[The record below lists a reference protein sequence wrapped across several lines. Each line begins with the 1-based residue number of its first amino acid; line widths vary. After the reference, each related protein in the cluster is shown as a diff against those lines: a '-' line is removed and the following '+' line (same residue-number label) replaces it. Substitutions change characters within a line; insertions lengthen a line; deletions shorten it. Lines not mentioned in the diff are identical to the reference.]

1 LFRNACNRGIKERDT
16 NSSIPVVMMNNNILI
31 DSARPKVLPGEES
44 ERSSEDNACLGQK
57 YKNSFENKCVR
68 CRKTQT
74 ELLMAGSKCRACSIQ
89 EHAGYGARHDY
100 EPADGDSGD
109 RGSLSPNDGQNS
121 GPMLWARN
129 LDSLLADPNGVNLF
143 RQNLKLEEE
152 SGQGQQCSKVLEF
165 WLACQGL
172 YGHTDQ
178 KADKLRSIIY
188 KKLFLKADLGIDE
201 ECRRHVMQRVK
212 VSIANKTALPK
223 NLFDEALVQVEK
235 FLNDTLYPAFLQSD
249 TYIAYIRSLDCG
261 IDFYDGK
268 VVNHIPDTGE
278 KVVPSRY
285 QAPPDRSQT
294 LLTLKEDAELS
305 THELKQS
312 KDFPMKLTQ
321 SLLHMSQKQRSHLEK
336 GEFLQR
342 AKTSK
347 MGIYNPN
354 PSTPYHQS
362 WWGTKPRATH
372 VSYNP
377 TSAQDSDLASL
388 SEASVSTDCLRR
400 QLAEIRDP
408 KIIAKKSA
416 QLEMKEVQKYARRN
430 VEGSMTATII
440 PRTMREPQCNK
451 PAMEPKM
458 FASILTE
465 KLEKIKLERD
475 NEEKWDNKLIKNLS
489 ELKFDSESGKIDDP
503 KMLDEM
509 FRASLKLPDGS
520 DDEILGV
527 FIESNVNITYQHV
540 QKYFKSPPKSPEQ
553 SLHRRQGS
561 GKVNRPVQQFA
572 STYLAAAN
580 PNLSKRRDKD
590 NRASGYDSGNYT
602 DFTADSSEL
611 GRHVPKSRSIPDYQ
625 NFVPNPELRV
635 SSLGRHTW
643 GSRRTM
649 TDSGISV
656 VSGQSQLPANVNKTR
671 EDRSTNRCMVWLQE
685 SPMCAG
691 DALTDSGP
699 AFSWC
704 TASNS
709 TTTAKAAS
717 HDCANVD
724 CGSSGSWTNHMPK
737 QPFVADPNMP
747 PPPFPNTDNQ
757 LIEAGRRL
765 NDQMT
770 KKNHKQRTSSSSS
783 GRGLPAE
790 ESATPSTSSTM
801 TAPPTTT
808 TVVYNFN
815 DEEFPFRK
823 KIAGHPITLKQFI
836 ECMPKKG
843 HYRYFF
849 TTEFDESPSTGI
861 QEEITDDNQMLP
873 LWKGKVMASLRL
885 ID

>member
-1 LFRNACNRGIKERDT
+1 
-16 NSSIPVVMMNNNILI
+16 MMNNNILI

-57 YKNSFENKCVR
+57 FKNSFENKCVR

-89 EHAGYGARHDY
+89 EHAGCGARHDY
-100 EPADGDSGD
+100 EQADGDSGD

-129 LDSLLADPNGVNLF
+129 LDCLLADPNGVNLF

-188 KKLFLKADLGIDE
+188 KKLFLKADLGVDE

-249 TYIAYIRSLDCG
+249 TYISYIRSLNCG

-268 VVNHIPDTGE
+268 VVNHIPDTEE

-305 THELKQS
+305 SHELKQS

-336 GEFLQR
+336 GEFLQ
-342 AKTSK
+342 
-347 MGIYNPN
+347 
-354 PSTPYHQS
+354 
-362 WWGTKPRATH
+362 
-372 VSYNP
+372 
-377 TSAQDSDLASL
+377 
-388 SEASVSTDCLRR
+388 R

-465 KLEKIKLERD
+465 KLEKIKVERD
-475 NEEKWDNKLIKNLS
+475 IEEKWDNKMIKNLS

-520 DDEILGV
+520 DDEILD
-527 FIESNVNITYQHV
+527 QHV

-602 DFTADSSEL
+602 DFTADSSEPS
-611 GRHVPKSRSIPDYQ
+611 RHVPKSRSIPDYQ

-656 VSGQSQLPANVNKTR
+656 VSGQSQLPTNANKTR

-691 DALTDSGP
+691 DALADSGP

-704 TASNS
+704 TASAN
-709 TTTAKAAS
+709 TTTAKASS
-717 HDCANVD
+717 HDCGNVD

-790 ESATPSTSSTM
+790 ESATPSTSSTI

-823 KIAGHPITLKQFI
+823 RIAGHPITLKQFI

>member
-1 LFRNACNRGIKERDT
+1 MDCDLFRNACNRGSKERDT
-16 NSSIPVVMMNNNILI
+16 NSSIPTVMMNNNILI

-44 ERSSEDNACLGQK
+44 VRSSEDNACLGQK

-74 ELLMAGSKCRACSIQ
+74 ELLMAGSKCRTCSIQ
-89 EHAGYGARHDY
+89 EHAGCGARHDY

-152 SGQGQQCSKVLEF
+152 TGQGQQCSKVLEF

-188 KKLFLKADLGIDE
+188 KKLFLKADLGVDE
-201 ECRRHVMQRVK
+201 ECRRYVMQRVK
-212 VSIANKTALPK
+212 VSTANKTALPK
-223 NLFDEALVQVEK
+223 NLFDEALIQVEK

-249 TYIAYIRSLDCG
+249 TYITYIRSLDCG

-268 VVNHIPDTGE
+268 VVNHIPDTEE

-305 THELKQS
+305 SNELKQS

-336 GEFLQR
+336 GEFLQ
-342 AKTSK
+342 
-347 MGIYNPN
+347 
-354 PSTPYHQS
+354 
-362 WWGTKPRATH
+362 
-372 VSYNP
+372 
-377 TSAQDSDLASL
+377 
-388 SEASVSTDCLRR
+388 R

-465 KLEKIKLERD
+465 KLEKIKVERD
-475 NEEKWDNKLIKNLS
+475 IEEKWDNKMIKNLS

-509 FRASLKLPDGS
+509 FRASLKLPEGS
-520 DDEILGV
+520 DDEILD
-527 FIESNVNITYQHV
+527 QHV

-553 SLHRRQGS
+553 LLHRRQGS

-602 DFTADSSEL
+602 DFTADSSEP

-625 NFVPNPELRV
+625 NSAPNPELRV

-656 VSGQSQLPANVNKTR
+656 VSGQSQLPTNVNKTR
-671 EDRSTNRCMVWLQE
+671 EDRSTNRCIVWLQE

-691 DALTDSGP
+691 DALADSGP

-704 TASNS
+704 TTSAN
-709 TTTAKAAS
+709 TTTTKASS
-717 HDCANVD
+717 HDCADVD

-790 ESATPSTSSTM
+790 ESATPSTSSTI

-808 TVVYNFN
+808 TVMYEYN
-815 DEEFPFRK
+815 DEKFPFRK
-823 KIAGHPITLKQFI
+823 RIAGHPITLKQFI

-849 TTEFDESPSTGI
+849 TTEFDESPSTRI

>member
-1 LFRNACNRGIKERDT
+1 
-16 NSSIPVVMMNNNILI
+16 MMNNNILI
-31 DSARPKVLPGEES
+31 DSARPKVLVGEES
-44 ERSSEDNACLGQK
+44 ERPSEDKSCAGQK
-57 YKNSFENKCVR
+57 YKYSLDNKCVR
-68 CRKTQT
+68 CRKVRSDFPTSS
-74 ELLMAGSKCRACSIQ
+74 SKCCSCNIQ
-89 EHAGYGARHDY
+89 EYGGRGARHDY

-109 RGSLSPNDGQNS
+109 RGSLSPNDGHSS

-129 LDSLLADPNGVNLF
+129 LDSLLADPEGVNLF
-143 RQNLKLEEE
+143 RQHLKLEEE
-152 SGQGQQCSKVLEF
+152 AGHGQQCSKVLEF

-188 KKLFLKADLGIDE
+188 KKLFLKADLGVNE
-201 ECRRHVMQRVK
+201 ECRMRVVQRVK
-212 VSIANKTALPK
+212 NSMTNKTALPK
-223 NLFDEALVQVEK
+223 HLFDEALVQVEA
-235 FLNDTLYPAFLQSD
+235 FLNDTLYPAFLQSE
-249 TYIAYIRSLDCG
+249 TYISYIRSLDCG
-261 IDFYDGK
+261 INFYDGK
-268 VVNHIPDTGE
+268 VVNHIPDTEE
-278 KVVPSRY
+278 KVIPSRY
-285 QAPPDRSQT
+285 QAPPPEHKQQP
-294 LLTLKEDAELS
+294 LMTLKEDAELS
-305 THELKQS
+305 NHDLKQS

-321 SLLHMSQKQRSHLEK
+321 SLLHMSQKQRSHLAK

-400 QLAEIRDP
+400 QLAELRDP
-408 KIIAKKSA
+408 KVLAKKSA

-430 VEGSMTATII
+430 VESSMSAAII
-440 PRTMREPQCNK
+440 PRTMREPQCIA
-451 PAMEPKM
+451 PAMEPKK
-458 FASILTE
+458 FASILSE
-465 KLEKIKLERD
+465 KLEKIKQERD
-475 NEEKWDNKLIKNLS
+475 IEEKWDNKLIKNLS

-509 FRASLKLPDGS
+509 FRASLKLPEGS
-520 DDEILGV
+520 DDEILD
-527 FIESNVNITYQHV
+527 QHV

-553 SLHRRQGS
+553 SLQRRQVL

-572 STYLAAAN
+572 SSYLAAAN
-580 PNLSKRRDKD
+580 PNISSKRRDKD
-590 NRASGYDSGNYT
+590 NRISGYDSGNYT
-602 DFTADSSEL
+602 DFTTDSSEP

-625 NFVPNPELRV
+625 NANCNAELRA

-656 VSGQSQLPANVNKTR
+656 VSGQSQLPPTNVNKTR
-671 EDRSTNRCMVWLQE
+671 EESTNRCMIWLQE

-691 DALTDSGP
+691 DALADPGP

-704 TASNS
+704 TASAN
-709 TTTAKAAS
+709 TAAAVAASAKSAS
-717 HDCANVD
+717 HDCGNVE
-724 CGSSGSWTNHMPK
+724 CGSNGSWTNHMPR

-765 NDQMT
+765 NDQMA
-770 KKNHKQRTSSSSS
+770 KKSHKQRTSSSSS
-783 GRGLPAE
+783 GRGLPTD
-790 ESATPSTSSTM
+790 ESAPPSTSSVVA
-801 TAPPTTT
+801 APTST

-849 TTEFDESPSTGI
+849 TTEFDESPGTGI
-861 QEEITDDNQMLP
+861 QEEITDDDQMLP

>member
-1 LFRNACNRGIKERDT
+1 
-16 NSSIPVVMMNNNILI
+16 MMNNNLLI
-31 DSARPKVLPGEES
+31 DTARPKVLLGEES
-44 ERSSEDNACLGQK
+44 ERNSKDKLCAGQK
-57 YKNSFENKCVR
+57 YLYNISDNKCLK
-68 CRKTQT
+68 CRKILSSSKNCSCNIQDYGGH
-74 ELLMAGSKCRACSIQ
+74 GS
-89 EHAGYGARHDY
+89 RHDY

-109 RGSLSPNDGQNS
+109 HGSLSPNDAPNSS
-121 GPMLWARN
+121 GPMSWARN
-129 LDSLLADPNGVNLF
+129 LDSLLADPDGVNLF
-143 RQNLKLEEE
+143 RQHLKLEEE
-152 SGQGQQCSKVLEF
+152 AGQGQQCSKVLEF

-188 KKLFLKADLGIDE
+188 KKLFLKADLGVNE
-201 ECRRHVMQRVK
+201 QCRMRVMQRVK
-212 VSIANKTALPK
+212 NSMATKTPLPK
-223 NLFDEALVQVEK
+223 HLFDEALVQVET
-235 FLNDTLYPAFLQSD
+235 FLNDTLYPAFLQSE
-249 TYIAYIRSLDCG
+249 TYISYIRSLDCG
-261 IDFYDGK
+261 INFYDGK
-268 VVNHIPDTGE
+268 VINHIPDTEE
-278 KVVPSRY
+278 KVIPTRY
-285 QAPPDRSQT
+285 RAPPERNQP
-294 LLTLKEDAELS
+294 LMTLKEDAELS
-305 THELKQS
+305 NQDLKS

-400 QLAEIRDP
+400 QLAELRDP
-408 KIIAKKSA
+408 KTIAKKSA
-416 QLEMKEVQKYARRN
+416 QLEMKEVQKYARKN
-430 VEGSMTATII
+430 VESSMTTAII
-440 PRTMREPQCNK
+440 PRTMREPQCIT
-451 PAMEPKM
+451 PAMEPKK
-458 FASILTE
+458 FASILSE
-465 KLEKIKLERD
+465 KLEKIKQERD
-475 NEEKWDNKLIKNLS
+475 IEEKWDSKLVKNLS

-503 KMLDEM
+503 KMLDEI
-509 FRASLKLPDGS
+509 FRASLKLPEGS
-520 DDEILGV
+520 DDEILD
-527 FIESNVNITYQHV
+527 QHV

-553 SLHRRQGS
+553 SLHKRQML
-561 GKVNRPVQQFA
+561 GKVNRPVLQLA
-572 STYLAAAN
+572 SSYLAAAN
-580 PNLSKRRDKD
+580 PNMSKRKDKD
-590 NRASGYDSGNYT
+590 NRLSGYDSGNYT
-602 DFTADSSEL
+602 DFTTDSSEL
-611 GRHVPKSRSIPDYQ
+611 GRHLPKSRSIPDYQ
-625 NFVPNPELRV
+625 NSLSNTEFRI

-656 VSGQSQLPANVNKTR
+656 VSGQSQMPTNVNKMK
-671 EDRSTNRCMVWLQE
+671 EDRSTNRCMIWLQE

-691 DALTDSGP
+691 DALADPGP

-704 TASNS
+704 AASTNS
-709 TTTAKAAS
+709 MTTKSAS
-717 HDCANVD
+717 HDCGNVE
-724 CGSSGSWTNHMPK
+724 CGSSGSWTNHMPR

-765 NDQMT
+765 NDQIV

-783 GRGLPAE
+783 GRGLFSE
-790 ESATPSTSSTM
+790 ETTVPPTSC
-801 TAPPTTT
+801 TAPSST

-823 KIAGHPITLKQFI
+823 KIVGHPITLKQFI

-843 HYRYFF
+843 HYRYYF
-849 TTEFDESPSTGI
+849 TTEFDESPGTGI
-861 QEEITDDNQMLP
+861 QEEITDDNQILP

>member
-1 LFRNACNRGIKERDT
+1 MTMLEVYKLCSITLCVFRDLFRNACNRGSKERDT
-16 NSSIPVVMMNNNILI
+16 NSSIPTVMMNNNILI

-89 EHAGYGARHDY
+89 DYAGCGARHDY

-201 ECRRHVMQRVK
+201 ECRRYVMQRVK

-268 VVNHIPDTGE
+268 VVNHIPDTEE

-336 GEFLQR
+336 GEFLQ
-342 AKTSK
+342 
-347 MGIYNPN
+347 
-354 PSTPYHQS
+354 
-362 WWGTKPRATH
+362 
-372 VSYNP
+372 
-377 TSAQDSDLASL
+377 
-388 SEASVSTDCLRR
+388 R

-520 DDEILGV
+520 DDEILD
-527 FIESNVNITYQHV
+527 QHV

-580 PNLSKRRDKD
+580 PNLCKRRDKD

-602 DFTADSSEL
+602 DFTADSSEP

-656 VSGQSQLPANVNKTR
+656 VSGQSQLPTNVNKTR

-704 TASNS
+704 TASNN
-709 TTTAKAAS
+709 TTTVKASS

>member
-1 LFRNACNRGIKERDT
+1 MTMLEVYKLCSITLCVFRDLFRNACNRGSKERDT
-16 NSSIPVVMMNNNILI
+16 NSSIPTVMMNNNILI

-89 EHAGYGARHDY
+89 DYAGCGARHDY

-201 ECRRHVMQRVK
+201 ECRRYVMQRVK

-268 VVNHIPDTGE
+268 VVNHIPDTEE

-336 GEFLQR
+336 GEFLQ
-342 AKTSK
+342 
-347 MGIYNPN
+347 
-354 PSTPYHQS
+354 
-362 WWGTKPRATH
+362 
-372 VSYNP
+372 
-377 TSAQDSDLASL
+377 
-388 SEASVSTDCLRR
+388 R

-520 DDEILGV
+520 DDEILD
-527 FIESNVNITYQHV
+527 QHV

-602 DFTADSSEL
+602 DFTADSSEP

-656 VSGQSQLPANVNKTR
+656 VSGQSQLPSNVNKTR

-704 TASNS
+704 TASNN
-709 TTTAKAAS
+709 TTTVKASS

>member
-1 LFRNACNRGIKERDT
+1 MTMLEVYKLCSITLRVFRDLFRNACNRGSKERDT
-16 NSSIPVVMMNNNILI
+16 NSSIPTVMMNNNILI

-44 ERSSEDNACLGQK
+44 VRSSEDNACLGQK

-74 ELLMAGSKCRACSIQ
+74 ELLMAGSKCRTCSIQ
-89 EHAGYGARHDY
+89 EHAGCGARHDY

-152 SGQGQQCSKVLEF
+152 TGQGQQCSKVLEF

-188 KKLFLKADLGIDE
+188 KKLFLKADLGVDE
-201 ECRRHVMQRVK
+201 ECRRYVMQRVK
-212 VSIANKTALPK
+212 VCTANKTALPK

-249 TYIAYIRSLDCG
+249 TYITYIRSLDCG

-268 VVNHIPDTGE
+268 VVNHIPDTEE

-305 THELKQS
+305 SNELKQS

-336 GEFLQR
+336 GEFLQ
-342 AKTSK
+342 
-347 MGIYNPN
+347 
-354 PSTPYHQS
+354 
-362 WWGTKPRATH
+362 
-372 VSYNP
+372 
-377 TSAQDSDLASL
+377 
-388 SEASVSTDCLRR
+388 R

-465 KLEKIKLERD
+465 KLEKIKVERD
-475 NEEKWDNKLIKNLS
+475 IEEKWDNKMIKNLS

-520 DDEILGV
+520 DDEILD
-527 FIESNVNITYQHV
+527 QHV

-553 SLHRRQGS
+553 LLHRRQGS

-602 DFTADSSEL
+602 DFTADSSEP

-625 NFVPNPELRV
+625 NCVPNPELRV

-656 VSGQSQLPANVNKTR
+656 VSGQSQLPTNVNKTR
-671 EDRSTNRCMVWLQE
+671 EDRSTNRCIVWLQE

-691 DALTDSGP
+691 DALADSGP

-704 TASNS
+704 TASAN
-709 TTTAKAAS
+709 TTTTKASS
-717 HDCANVD
+717 HDCADVD

-790 ESATPSTSSTM
+790 ESATPSTSSTI

-808 TVVYNFN
+808 TVMYEYN
-815 DEEFPFRK
+815 DEKFPFRK
-823 KIAGHPITLKQFI
+823 RISGHPITLKQFI

-849 TTEFDESPSTGI
+849 TTEFDESPSTRI

>member
-1 LFRNACNRGIKERDT
+1 MFELPTVTSFFPYVYLFRNACNRGSKERDT
-16 NSSIPVVMMNNNILI
+16 NSSIPTVMMNNNILI

-44 ERSSEDNACLGQK
+44 VRSSEDNACLGQK

-74 ELLMAGSKCRACSIQ
+74 ELLMAGSKCRTCSIQ
-89 EHAGYGARHDY
+89 EHAGCGARHDY

-152 SGQGQQCSKVLEF
+152 TGQGQQCSKVLEF

-188 KKLFLKADLGIDE
+188 KKLFLKADLGVDE
-201 ECRRHVMQRVK
+201 ECRRYVMQRVK
-212 VSIANKTALPK
+212 VCTANKTALPK

-249 TYIAYIRSLDCG
+249 TYITYIRSLDCG

-268 VVNHIPDTGE
+268 VVNHIPDTEE

-305 THELKQS
+305 SNELKQS

-336 GEFLQR
+336 GEFLQ
-342 AKTSK
+342 
-347 MGIYNPN
+347 
-354 PSTPYHQS
+354 
-362 WWGTKPRATH
+362 
-372 VSYNP
+372 
-377 TSAQDSDLASL
+377 
-388 SEASVSTDCLRR
+388 R

-465 KLEKIKLERD
+465 KLEKIKVERD
-475 NEEKWDNKLIKNLS
+475 IEEKWDNKMIKNLS

-520 DDEILGV
+520 DDEILD
-527 FIESNVNITYQHV
+527 QHV

-553 SLHRRQGS
+553 LLHRRQGS

-602 DFTADSSEL
+602 DFTADSSEP

-625 NFVPNPELRV
+625 NCVPNPELRV

-656 VSGQSQLPANVNKTR
+656 VSGQSQLPTNVNKTR
-671 EDRSTNRCMVWLQE
+671 EDRSTNRCIVWLQE

-691 DALTDSGP
+691 DALADSGP

-704 TASNS
+704 TASAN
-709 TTTAKAAS
+709 TTTTKASS
-717 HDCANVD
+717 HDCADVD

-790 ESATPSTSSTM
+790 ESATPSTSSTI

-808 TVVYNFN
+808 TVMYEYN
-815 DEEFPFRK
+815 DEKFPFRK
-823 KIAGHPITLKQFI
+823 RISGHPITLKQFI

-849 TTEFDESPSTGI
+849 TTEFDESPSTRI

>member
-1 LFRNACNRGIKERDT
+1 MTMLEVYKLCSITLRVFRDLFRNACNRGSKERDT
-16 NSSIPVVMMNNNILI
+16 NSSIPTVMMNNNILI

-44 ERSSEDNACLGQK
+44 ERSSEDNACLSQK

-89 EHAGYGARHDY
+89 EHAGSGARHDY
-100 EPADGDSGD
+100 EPANGDSGD

-129 LDSLLADPNGVNLF
+129 LDCLLADPNGVNLF

-188 KKLFLKADLGIDE
+188 KKLFLKADLGVDE
-201 ECRRHVMQRVK
+201 ECRRYVMQRVK
-212 VSIANKTALPK
+212 VSTANKTALPK

-249 TYIAYIRSLDCG
+249 TYITYIRSLNCG

-268 VVNHIPDTGE
+268 VVNHIPDTEE

-305 THELKQS
+305 SHELKQS

-342 AKTSK
+342 
-347 MGIYNPN
+347 
-354 PSTPYHQS
+354 Q
-362 WWGTKPRATH
+362 
-372 VSYNP
+372 
-377 TSAQDSDLASL
+377 L
-388 SEASVSTDCLRR
+388 S
-400 QLAEIRDP
+400 EIRDP

-465 KLEKIKLERD
+465 KLEKIKVERD
-475 NEEKWDNKLIKNLS
+475 IEEKWDNKMIKNLS

-520 DDEILGV
+520 DDEILD
-527 FIESNVNITYQHV
+527 QHV

-602 DFTADSSEL
+602 DFTADSSEP

-656 VSGQSQLPANVNKTR
+656 VSGQSQLPTNVNKTR

-691 DALTDSGP
+691 DALADSGP

-704 TASNS
+704 TASAN
-709 TTTAKAAS
+709 TTTAKASS
-717 HDCANVD
+717 HDCGNVD

-790 ESATPSTSSTM
+790 ESATPSMSSAI

-823 KIAGHPITLKQFI
+823 RIAGHPITLKQFI

>member
-1 LFRNACNRGIKERDT
+1 
-16 NSSIPVVMMNNNILI
+16 MMNNNILI

-44 ERSSEDNACLGQK
+44 VRSSEDNACLDQK
-57 YKNSFENKCVR
+57 YQNSFENKCVR

-74 ELLMAGSKCRACSIQ
+74 ELLMAGSKCRTCSIQ
-89 EHAGYGARHDY
+89 EHAGCGTRHDF

-201 ECRRHVMQRVK
+201 ECRRYVMQRVK
-212 VSIANKTALPK
+212 VSTANKTALPK

-249 TYIAYIRSLDCG
+249 TYITYIRSLDCG

-268 VVNHIPDTGE
+268 VVNHIPDTEE

-305 THELKQS
+305 SHELKQS

-336 GEFLQR
+336 GEFLQ
-342 AKTSK
+342 
-347 MGIYNPN
+347 
-354 PSTPYHQS
+354 
-362 WWGTKPRATH
+362 
-372 VSYNP
+372 
-377 TSAQDSDLASL
+377 
-388 SEASVSTDCLRR
+388 R

-475 NEEKWDNKLIKNLS
+475 IEEKWDNKMIKNLS

-520 DDEILGV
+520 DDEILD
-527 FIESNVNITYQHV
+527 QHV

-553 SLHRRQGS
+553 LLHRRQGS

-602 DFTADSSEL
+602 DFTADSSEP

-656 VSGQSQLPANVNKTR
+656 VSGQSQLPTNINKTR

-691 DALTDSGP
+691 DALADSGP

-704 TASNS
+704 TASAN

-717 HDCANVD
+717 HDCADVD

-790 ESATPSTSSTM
+790 ESATPSTSSTI

-808 TVVYNFN
+808 TVMYEYN
-815 DEEFPFRK
+815 DEKFPFRK
-823 KIAGHPITLKQFI
+823 RIAGHPITLKQFI

-849 TTEFDESPSTGI
+849 TTEFDESPSTRI